1 MVEKNDPILGY
12 FPAAELVFALVYP
25 IGTLH
30 IGLEST
36 IKDYLG
42 QFGYQTN
49 IIRLSNYF
57 RVLLQRLGQTWKPPK
72 EPAPLA
78 NYKIQA
84 GNRIRR
90 LTKSKDILAYE
101 AAALIHG
108 WRVKVGEAQNHDIA
122 NKYEEG
128 MQPRTAHVILSL
140 KRPEEVDTLRRIY
153 GDGFF
158 LIGLSPSKEHRDAYF
173 RQKGMSRTEQASLV
187 DIDAAEVE
195 EYGQQTR
202 KTFHL
207 SDVFFTTENYQ
218 VEAPRF
224 LDLVF
229 GCHTITPKL
238 EEHAMFMAYAASL
251 RSGDLSRQ
259 VGAAIIDQ
267 DGELISVG
275 YNEVPKFGGG
285 LYGSDDS
292 NDGRDL
298 ARRCDANE
306 IAKNQIVRLIIKELG
321 RKGLSLD
328 AAKRKLE
335 TTGLMDITKFGRAVH
350 AEMEALLAGA
360 RTGRSVRGATLYTT
374 TFPCHNCCR
383 HIIASG
389 IERVVY
395 VEPYPKSRAESLH
408 GDAISVD
415 EPTEAKIPFVPFIG
429 IGPRRYFGLFSLKLS
444 TGYPIERKEKGK
456 LKAWQRLDSPPR
468 LQMQPNT
475 YLARERL
482 AFENLNTL
490 LSNQEAHT
498 NARKNRV

>member
-1 MVEKNDPILGY
+1 MAEKNDPILGY

-25 IGTLH
+25 IGTQH
-30 IGLEST
+30 TGLEGT

-57 RVLLQRLGQTWKPPK
+57 PVLLRQLGKTWRPPK
-72 EPAPLA
+72 GPALLA
-78 NYKIQA
+78 HYKIQA
-84 GNRIRR
+84 GNRIRQ
-90 LTKSKDILAYE
+90 LTKSKSILAFE
-101 AAALIHG
+101 AAGLIHS
-108 WRVKVGEAQNHDIA
+108 WRAKVGAAPDQDIGDE
-122 NKYEEG
+122 YEKG

-140 KRPEEVDTLRRIY
+140 KRPEEADTLRRIY

-158 LIGLSPSKEHRDAYF
+158 LIGLSPSKGHRDAYF
-173 RQKGMSRTEQASLV
+173 RQKGMSEKEQTSL
-187 DIDAAEVE
+187 IETDAAEVE

-207 SDVFFTTENYQ
+207 ADVFFTTENYQ
-218 VEAPRF
+218 KEVPRF

-251 RSGDLSRQ
+251 RSADLSRQ
-259 VGAAIIDQ
+259 VGAAIVDK
-267 DGELISVG
+267 DGELVSVG

-285 LYGSDDS
+285 LYGPESK
-292 NDGRDL
+292 NDNRDI
-298 ARRCDANE
+298 ARGCDANE
-306 IAKNQIVRLIIKELG
+306 IAKNEMVKLVLKELG
-321 RKGLSLD
+321 REGRRLD
-328 AAKRKLE
+328 GAKRKLE
-335 TTGLMDITKFGRAVH
+335 ATGLLDITEFGRAVH
-350 AEMEALLAGA
+350 AEMEALLTCA

-389 IERVVY
+389 IKRVVY

-415 EPTEAKIPFVPFIG
+415 EPTEAKVPFVPFIG
-429 IGPRRYFGLFSLKLS
+429 IGPRRYFDLFSLKLS

-498 NARKNRV
+498 NARNKHV